1 MDDPELHGDEMI
13 LIRTPGVRVKSIQF
27 EAILTNKR
35 IILVDRKKNILPPK
49 EIPLATIQAIE
60 VGENAIRDSLITL
73 AVVTKTKG
81 TKQMVLTFSRESGGN
96 RAKECNE
103 WVQLIKE
110 NKTPYPERVI
120 RKVIPAPDP
129 TENAGPVSQRRFE
142 IVGSPLPPTPDTRYE
157 QPAKQ
162 QPVKR
167 IVEEHPETSWQVP
180 APGPSPAPAPT
191 PASDSILGIYCTRCG
206 ARVTEDSGFCNK
218 CGSRIIR
225 PTEIPMVPAA
235 IPAPAAY
242 VQTAKTE
249 GPIDQ
254 ERAYSEPPVKR
265 PSATVPRD
273 FLRTAPPEPVPVPE
287 QPAVAPETAQPQQ
300 RFISR
305 LDSPE
310 DNFPPPRAPESM
322 PPANPRSRK
331 KLVLAVVIVIIII
344 IAVVAVIAF
353 LPNQGSLG
361 SILPALNSSGNST
374 TATTATTPAMINQA
388 ASIMTSVTEKITIAP
403 S

>member
-13 LIRTPGVRVKSIQF
+13 LIRTPGVRVKSIPF

-35 IILVDRKKNILPPK
+35 IILVDRKKNLLPPK

-129 TENAGPVSQRRFE
+129 TENAGPVSPKRFE
-142 IVGSPLPPTPDTRYE
+142 IVGSPLPPTPDARYE
-157 QPAKQ
+157 QPAKP

-167 IVEEHPETSWQVP
+167 VEAHPEVSWQAP
-180 APGPSPAPAPT
+180 APVPSPAPAPAPT
-191 PASDSILGIYCTRCG
+191 SDSILGIYCTRCG

-225 PTEIPMVPAA
+225 PTEIPQVPVVK
-235 IPAPAAY
+235 PTPAAY

-249 GPIDQ
+249 WPIDQ
-254 ERAYSEPPVKR
+254 ERAYSEPPVER
-265 PSATVPRD
+265 PSVTVPRD
-273 FLRTAPPEPVPVPE
+273 AQRTAPREPVPVPE
-287 QPAVAPETAQPQQ
+287 QPAVAPEPVQPQK

-310 DNFPPPRAPESM
+310 DNFPPSRAPGLM

-344 IAVVAVIAF
+344 IAVVAVVVF
-353 LPNQGSLG
+353 LPNQGSPG
-361 SILPALNSSGNST
+361 SILPAFNSSGNST
-374 TATTATTPAMINQA
+374 TATPPAMINQA
-388 ASIMTSVTEKITIAP
+388 ASIMTSVTEKVTISP